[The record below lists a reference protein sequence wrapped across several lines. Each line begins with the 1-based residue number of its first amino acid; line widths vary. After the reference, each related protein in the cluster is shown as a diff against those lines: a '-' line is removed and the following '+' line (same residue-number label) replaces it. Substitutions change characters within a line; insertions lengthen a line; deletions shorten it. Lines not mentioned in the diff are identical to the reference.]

1 MSASR
6 EKKIRQDLAAQ
17 GVTDPKKIREA
28 EEQAKARKNNIL
40 YGVIAGVFVIVA
52 AVLLVYN
59 SGVLQRSATAVTIN
73 GEKYTAGQVEY
84 FYANVKSSL
93 LKSGYASFYG
103 IDTSKSL
110 DQQVVSDTMKTA
122 LGIEDEGD
130 VTWEQY
136 VRDTAVKQLAMYV
149 LTAQEAEANGMG
161 TDEHTQEE
169 LDATME
175 ELNAAAKQNGYSTKT
190 YLKLIYGKNMTVDTF
205 KEMVQLVD
213 VATHYQSHYAEELTY
228 TVSDLETYYQ
238 GNKSSFDVASY
249 ESLYFKGTADST
261 KDDDGNTVEPT
272 DEENAAAKAKAE
284 SDAAAVLAR
293 VQGGE
298 ALEDVAKDYESAS
311 YTSTDAGSNTNGGL
325 YTKIYKNQM
334 VTEFNDWCFDAS
346 RQSGDTGIVYGESS
360 NYKGYHVMYFVGDD
374 VPYWQVQAE
383 NALRNTDTE
392 AWLDGLLDS
401 AEVVQENGM
410 KHVG

>member
-28 EEQAKARKNNIL
+28 EEKAKARKNNIL

-93 LKSGYASFYG
+93 VKSSYASFYG

-161 TDEHTQEE
+161 ADEHTQEE

-205 KEMVQLVD
+205 K
-213 VATHYQSHYAEELTY
+213 
-228 TVSDLETYYQ
+228 
-238 GNKSSFDVASY
+238 
-249 ESLYFKGTADST
+249 
-261 KDDDGNTVEPT
+261 
-272 DEENAAAKAKAE
+272 
-284 SDAAAVLAR
+284 
-293 VQGGE
+293 
-298 ALEDVAKDYESAS
+298 
-311 YTSTDAGSNTNGGL
+311 
-325 YTKIYKNQM
+325 
-334 VTEFNDWCFDAS
+334 
-346 RQSGDTGIVYGESS
+346 
-360 NYKGYHVMYFVGDD
+360 
-374 VPYWQVQAE
+374 
-383 NALRNTDTE
+383 
-392 AWLDGLLDS
+392 
-401 AEVVQENGM
+401 
-410 KHVG
+410 

>member
-1 MSASR
+1 M
-6 EKKIRQDLAAQ
+6 
-17 GVTDPKKIREA
+17 
-28 EEQAKARKNNIL
+28 
-40 YGVIAGVFVIVA
+40 IAGVFVIVA

-93 LKSGYASFYG
+93 LKSSYASFYG

-161 TDEHTQEE
+161 ADEHTQEE

-228 TVSDLETYYQ
+228 TVSDPGDL
-238 GNKSSFDVASY
+238 
-249 ESLYFKGTADST
+249 L
-261 KDDDGNTVEPT
+261 
-272 DEENAAAKAKAE
+272 
-284 SDAAAVLAR
+284 
-293 VQGGE
+293 
-298 ALEDVAKDYESAS
+298 
-311 YTSTDAGSNTNGGL
+311 
-325 YTKIYKNQM
+325 
-334 VTEFNDWCFDAS
+334 
-346 RQSGDTGIVYGESS
+346 SG
-360 NYKGYHVMYFVGDD
+360 
-374 VPYWQVQAE
+374 Q
-383 NALRNTDTE
+383 
-392 AWLDGLLDS
+392 
-401 AEVVQENGM
+401 QEQL
-410 KHVG
+410 

>member
-28 EEQAKARKNNIL
+28 EEKAKARKNNIL

-161 TDEHTQEE
+161 ADEHTQEE

-190 YLKLIYGKNMTVDTF
+190 YLKLIYGKNMTVATF

-213 VATHYQSHYAEELTY
+213 VATHYQSHHAEELTY

-261 KDDDGNTVEPT
+261 KDDDGNTVEP
-272 DEENAAAKAKAE
+272 
-284 SDAAAVLAR
+284 V
-293 VQGGE
+293 
-298 ALEDVAKDYESAS
+298 S
-311 YTSTDAGSNTNGGL
+311 YTHLTLPT
-325 YTKIYKNQM
+325 IYS
-334 VTEFNDWCFDAS
+334 V
-346 RQSGDTGIVYGESS
+346 
-360 NYKGYHVMYFVGDD
+360 
-374 VPYWQVQAE
+374 
-383 NALRNTDTE
+383 
-392 AWLDGLLDS
+392 
-401 AEVVQENGM
+401 
-410 KHVG
+410 

>member
-28 EEQAKARKNNIL
+28 EEKAKARKNNIL

-93 LKSGYASFYG
+93 VKSGYASFYG

-161 TDEHTQEE
+161 ADEHTQEE

-293 VQGGE
+293 VQDGE

-401 AEVVQENGM
+401 ADVVQENGM

>member
-28 EEQAKARKNNIL
+28 EEKAKARKNNIL

-59 SGVLQRSATAVTIN
+59 SG
-73 GEKYTAGQVEY
+73 QVEY

-93 LKSGYASFYG
+93 VKSSYASFYG

-161 TDEHTQEE
+161 ADEHTQEE
-169 LDATME
+169 LDAAME
-175 ELNAAAKQNGYSTKT
+175 ELNAAAK
-190 YLKLIYGKNMTVDTF
+190 
-205 KEMVQLVD
+205 
-213 VATHYQSHYAEELTY
+213 
-228 TVSDLETYYQ
+228 
-238 GNKSSFDVASY
+238 
-249 ESLYFKGTADST
+249 
-261 KDDDGNTVEPT
+261 
-272 DEENAAAKAKAE
+272 
-284 SDAAAVLAR
+284 
-293 VQGGE
+293 
-298 ALEDVAKDYESAS
+298 
-311 YTSTDAGSNTNGGL
+311 
-325 YTKIYKNQM
+325 
-334 VTEFNDWCFDAS
+334 
-346 RQSGDTGIVYGESS
+346 
-360 NYKGYHVMYFVGDD
+360 
-374 VPYWQVQAE
+374 
-383 NALRNTDTE
+383 
-392 AWLDGLLDS
+392 
-401 AEVVQENGM
+401 
-410 KHVG
+410 